1 MIKNN
6 RGFSLVEL
14 LVAIVIL
21 GIITGMS
28 WPVIRR
34 LQEDNTYR
42 KYTNYG
48 EILISAA
55 KLYVDAYEKDFF
67 LYDDD
72 IDKLS
77 DEELEEYRKKG
88 QLMEGHKQ
96 CVFITFQDFKERSL
110 IKDINMENVSCY
122 SDYTFVRVIRDGKK
136 YSYKYYLGCGRR
148 NNNRLV
154 DKPLIKTSVDF
165 TLPDR
170 DNILELNAHYYER
183 CND

>member
-6 RGFSLVEL
+6 KGFSLVEL

-48 EILISAA
+48 EILINAA
-55 KLYVDAYEKDFF
+55 KLYVDAYEEDLF

-72 IDKLS
+72 IDKMSAEQLA
-77 DEELEEYRKKG
+77 EYRNKG
-88 QLMEGHKQ
+88 QLMDGNKQ
-96 CVFITFQDFKERSL
+96 CVFITFQDFRERSL

-122 SDYTFVRVIRDGKK
+122 SDYTFVRVIRDDKK

-148 NNNRLV
+148 ASSKVL
-154 DKPLIKTSVDF
+154 DKPLLKASIDF

-170 DNILELNAHYYER
+170 DNILELNAHYAER